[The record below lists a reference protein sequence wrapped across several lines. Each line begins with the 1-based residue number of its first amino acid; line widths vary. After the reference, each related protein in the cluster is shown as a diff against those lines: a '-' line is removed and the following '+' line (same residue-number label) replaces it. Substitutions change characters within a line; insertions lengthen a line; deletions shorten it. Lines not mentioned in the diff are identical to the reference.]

1 MKGQGGATVRIGDVS
16 TQLRPGRKV
25 RAYLHGFCCVP
36 ILWRETKGGSWWGI
50 GSGRRAWD
58 TCNPRGMTE
67 AASGCDVLVHEAT
80 YDESMRKFA
89 LDRGHSTAS
98 ESLSLSLFVIFL
110 SVCTSTSK

>member
-1 MKGQGGATVRIGDVS
+1 MLIYMVSVVCLYCGERPRGAAGGVLVQVVVLG
-16 TQLRPGRKV
+16 
-25 RAYLHGFCCVP
+25 
-36 ILWRETKGGSWWGI
+36 
-50 GSGRRAWD
+50 D